1 MSPMNENFK
10 NCDNSSQNLTKN
22 DKNKTESNTTSKS
35 ESDLK
40 FELDAPPIPEVP
52 KQKGKLT
59 INSPGLSND
68 LLEKIKKLKTK
79 GNKVVLVN
87 CERCRSVIP
96 IPIPKK
102 VIEKS
107 ELPIV
112 PVSFVHKNP
121 HGKDLHN
128 ITIHLDHDFDVRRQ
142 RISDVIISSDW
153 KQVG

>member
-1 MSPMNENFK
+1 MNQNFK
-10 NCDNSSQNLTKN
+10 KTDNSYQNLPKN
-22 DKNKTESNTTSKS
+22 DKNKSESDSTSKS
-35 ESDLK
+35 KTDPK
-40 FELDAPPIPEVP
+40 FELDVPPVPEVP

-79 GNKVVLVN
+79 SNKVVLVN

-121 HGKDLHN
+121 RGDDLHN

-142 RISDVIISSDW
+142 RISDVIISSD
-153 KQVG
+153 